1 MKAVCLSVQAGEHSS
16 LLRFD
21 DFGRS
26 GDGRPYAVGVTGC
39 PGGGGKAVGPNG
51 ETRSPKAYVR
61 PLGGIWCSTPAL
73 QGDDSAIYCIK
84 KEPTANRFL
93 LYILYYLFHVAH
105 NVAGDNVFGQE
116 ACRCKADGVA
126 VPFYKALSVIDI
138 QLFQHKAVWC
148 KVIFFFQL

>member
-61 PLGGIWCSTPAL
+61 PYADSVNHKSLLEIGRGWNPA
-73 QGDDSAIYCIK
+73 
-84 KEPTANRFL
+84 PTQ
-93 LYILYYLFHVAH
+93 IV
-105 NVAGDNVFGQE
+105 
-116 ACRCKADGVA
+116 
-126 VPFYKALSVIDI
+126 
-138 QLFQHKAVWC
+138 
-148 KVIFFFQL
+148 